1 MCVLGLGLYEYRV
14 DSVLTLD
21 GRVPTRDFTA
31 GAHNTT
37 GILSLY
43 IYRIFFVV

>member
-37 GILSLY
+37 GILSIY
-43 IYRIFFVV
+43 IGIFFVV

>member
-1 MCVLGLGLYEYRV
+1 MLGSGLYEYRV

-21 GRVPTRDFTA
+21 DRVPTRDFTA

-37 GILSLY
+37 VVFSLY